1 MSRAVNCTR
10 ADRIT
15 QPPQPEWST
24 AMPRPRSETS
34 ESAASERNN
43 AANDLALLADLEKK
57 VLWLASWTIHNA
69 NHIRESVD
77 GLKVGGH
84 QASSAS
90 LATIMTALYLRI
102 LRPQDR
108 VAVKPH
114 ASPIFHAIQYLLG
127 RQTRDKLEAFRGYK
141 GAQSYPSRT
150 KDADDVDFSTGS
162 VGLGVAQTLFSSLVQ
177 DYVRAH
183 GWGLAR
189 PEGRMIALVGDAELD
204 EGNIFEAIL
213 EGWKQGLRNC
223 WWIIDYNR
231 QSLDAVVREGL
242 WERYEALFRNFGW
255 DVVIVKYGSLQQ
267 AAFREPGGEAL
278 RRWIDNCPN
287 QLYSALVFQGGAAW
301 RKRLLDDLGDQGPV
315 TRLIE
320 ARSDDEL
327 GRLMNNLGGHDLPA
341 LLEAFGKVDHDRPTC
356 FICYTVKGFGLPM
369 AGHKDN
375 HAGLMTEK
383 QMETFC
389 AAMGIRPGHEWDM
402 FEGLTQPAGDLQAF
416 LDRVPFAAEATR
428 RRHAQALDVPATLD
442 VTIQPVMSTQNGFGA
457 LLNEIGRA
465 AMPFAERIVTASPD
479 VTVST
484 NLGPWVN
491 RRGLFAKSAL
501 ADTFKSERIPS
512 TFNWEFSPKGQ
523 HIELGIAE
531 MNLFILL
538 SALGLSHSI
547 NGERLL
553 PIGTLYDPFIAR
565 GLDALNYA
573 CYQDARF
580 ILVATPSGITL
591 APEGGAHQSIAQP
604 LIGMAQD
611 GLASF
616 EPAFVDELAVVL
628 AWALAYIQKEGADE
642 ASERNWLRDE
652 TGGSVYLRLSTRP
665 LEQPK
670 RALTSELRQ
679 SIIDGAY
686 WLRRPGPNCQVV
698 VAYTGAVAPEATQ
711 AVGLMAEDRRDVGL
725 LAVTSADRLNAGWTA
740 AQRAR
745 ERGLVHARSHVERL
759 LDEVPAQAGIVT
771 VLDGH
776 PATLAW
782 LGAVA
787 GHRVRPL
794 GVEHFGQTGS
804 LPDLYRHYG
813 IDANAVVAAAAA
825 LTPGRPIRHL
835 KALP

>member
-1 MSRAVNCTR
+1 MTTDIS
-10 ADRIT
+10 ADDLVILR
-15 QPPQPEWST
+15 EL
-24 AMPRPRSETS
+24 
-34 ESAASERNN
+34 ER
-43 AANDLALLADLEKK
+43 K
-57 VLWLASWTIHNA
+57 VLWLASWTIHHA

-90 LATIMTALYLRI
+90 LATIMTALYFHS

-114 ASPIFHAIQYLLG
+114 ASPNYHAIQYLFG
-127 RQTRDKLEAFRGYK
+127 RQTRERLEGFRGYK

-150 KDADDVDFSTGS
+150 KDIDDVDFSTGS
-162 VGLGVAQTLFSSLVQ
+162 VGLGVAQTLFSSLAQ

-183 GWGLAR
+183 GWGTDAL
-189 PEGRMIALVGDAELD
+189 EGRMVALIGDAELD

-223 WWIIDYNR
+223 WWVIDYNR

-242 WERYEALFRNFGW
+242 WERYEQLFKNFGW
-255 DVVIVKYGSLQQ
+255 DVVILKYGSLQQ
-267 AAFREPGGEAL
+267 AAFREPGGETL
-278 RRWIDNCPN
+278 RQWIDRCPN

-301 RKRLLDDLGDQGPV
+301 RKRLTDEIGDQGAV

-320 ARSDDEL
+320 TRSDDEL
-327 GRLMNNLGGHDLPA
+327 ARLMTNLAGHDLPA
-341 LLEAFGKVDHDRPTC
+341 LLEAFGKVDHERPIC
-356 FICYTVKGFGLPM
+356 FICYTIKGYGLPF

-375 HAGLMTEK
+375 HAGLMTPA
-383 QMETFC
+383 QMEKFR
-389 AAMGIRPGHEWDM
+389 AAMNVRPGHEWDR
-402 FEGLTQPAGDLQAF
+402 FEGLGAPVEDVQAY
-416 LDRVPFAAEATR
+416 LDQVPFAARAREKPRVPQFA
-428 RRHAQALDVPATLD
+428 VPAELA
-442 VTIQPVMSTQNGFGA
+442 VTIAPEMSTQTGFGA
-457 LLNEIGRA
+457 LLNELGRGTSPTA
-465 AMPFAERIVTASPD
+465 ARIVTTSPD

-484 NLGPWVN
+484 NLGAWVN
-491 RRGLFAKSAL
+491 RRGLFAREAL

-512 TFNWEFSPKGQ
+512 TFTWEFSPKGQ

-531 MNLFILL
+531 MNLFTLL
-538 SALGLSHSI
+538 SALGLSHAI

-591 APEGGAHQSIAQP
+591 APEGGAHQSISAP

-611 GLASF
+611 GLAAF
-616 EPAFVDELAVVL
+616 EPAFVDELAVTL
-628 AWALAYIQKEGADE
+628 SFALAYIQKDGEGE
-642 ASERNWLRDE
+642 PSERTFSERTWLRDE

-665 LEQPK
+665 LEQPQ
-670 RALTSELRQ
+670 RVMSEELRQ
-679 SIIDGAY
+679 GIVDGAY
-686 WLRRPGPNCQVV
+686 WMRKPGPNAQVV
-698 VAYTGAVAPEATQ
+698 VAYTGAVAPEAIQ

-745 ERGLVHARSHVERL
+745 ERGLVHARSHIEKL
-759 LDEVPAQAGIVT
+759 LADVPSNCGIVT

-782 LGAVA
+782 LGAVH

-804 LPDLYRHYG
+804 IPDLYRHYG
-813 IDANAVVAAAAA
+813 IDTNAIVAAAQTVA
-825 LTPGRPIRHL
+825 PGRPSRYL
-835 KALP
+835 RALG